1 MASRSGVVPTFV
13 VSSLSDFDVYFNHL
27 KQNINKM
34 ENKNS
39 SSKSINYFMDTKNWW
54 QPLTFILVIS
64 LLGVGMIGYQ
74 TYIDAPPM
82 SGFSDEKNNIII
94 DQKTIERG
102 QEVFH
107 KYALMEFGSF
117 YGDGA
122 QRGPDYTAE
131 ALHQMTLGMQKYYI
145 DQFAIQ
151 KGNQPDKYEAQQIE
165 EKVKDELKVN
175 RFDDNSQLVVLTP
188 AQIYAFENLKSY
200 YNNVFINTKGGKG
213 YLPSNYIKDPKEV
226 EDLSAFFYWGAWV
239 CVAQR
244 PGSDYSYTHNWPYDP
259 QAGNTPTSPVI
270 LWSVLGLL
278 AFVLMCGIVLY
289 FIGQYNQLPN
299 KFFKPATNDLFS
311 SERVSGFKPTPTQK
325 ATYKF
330 FFVAILLFFIQ
341 VASGLITINDF
352 INWLG
357 YLGIEITDSF
367 PVTISRSWHL
377 MLSLYWISTCW
388 IASSIF
394 ILPIMSKKEIPGQL
408 ALVNTL
414 FVLLFVLVGG
424 SLTGMVLGPL
434 GLMGSWWYWLGHQGW
449 EFVDFGKGYQ
459 VLLMII
465 FGIWM
470 IVVYRGLKPAL
481 VKKDRWALPNWILYS
496 VIGIPVLFLSGFVAK
511 PETNFVIADFWRWM
525 VIHMWVEAF
534 FEVFITVIVSYL
546 MVLMGLVS
554 RQAAI
559 RVVYFA
565 TILFLGTGL
574 LGISHNFYWNAKP
587 VATMALG
594 SVFSTLQFVPL
605 ILLTVEAWRFK
616 NMPKL
621 AVGDVEHKNLGN
633 FGFPEVFLFLIAVN
647 FWNFFGA
654 GVLGII
660 INLPI
665 MNYFEHGTYLTVNHA
680 HAALMG
686 VYGNISLA
694 ALLFAS
700 RLMIKPE
707 YWNKKIVSFSFWSIN
722 VGLMLMVVLDLFPAG
737 SIQFKAVVEQGL
749 WFGRSTD
756 FIDYG
761 IFNQLTWLRGIGAT
775 VFFIGGVVP
784 LTWFIVSRI
793 RSLKPTILTIDQM
806 DTVIPNRPIKEEP
819 EPEVVF
825 D

>member
-1 MASRSGVVPTFV
+1 MS
-13 VSSLSDFDVYFNHL
+13 
-27 KQNINKM
+27 NINK
-34 ENKNS
+34 
-39 SSKSINYFMDTKNWW
+39 SSKSMSYIMNPKNWW
-54 QPLTFILVIS
+54 APLTFILVIS
-64 LLGVGMIGYQ
+64 LLGVGMIGVQ

-82 SGFSDEKNNIII
+82 SAFVDEKDNMIF
-94 DQKTIERG
+94 DQKTIVKG

-107 KYALMEFGSF
+107 KYALMEYGSYF
-117 YGDGA
+117 GDGA
-122 QRGPDYTAE
+122 QRGPDFTAD
-131 ALHQMTLGMQKYYI
+131 ALHQISQSMVKFYLDELKQLKSEGS
-145 DQFAIQ
+145 
-151 KGNQPDKYEAQQIE
+151 NQYDVSQIE
-165 EKVKDELKVN
+165 ERVKAELKIN
-175 RFDDNSQLVVLTP
+175 RYDKASDLVRLSP
-188 AQIYAFENLKSY
+188 AQVYAHEQLQNHYLD
-200 YNNVFINTKGGKG
+200 VFINHKESKGS
-213 YLPSNYIKDPKEV
+213 LPADYIKSPQEV
-226 EDLSAFFYWGAWV
+226 KDLSSFFYWGAWV
-239 CVAQR
+239 CVTER
-244 PGSDYSYTHNWPYDP
+244 PGATYSYTHNWPFDP
-259 QAGNTPTSPVI
+259 KAGNTPTSPVI

-299 KFFKPATNDLFS
+299 KFFKPATKDLFS
-311 SERVSGFKPTPTQK
+311 AERVRDFSPTSTQK
-325 ATYKF
+325 ATFKF
-330 FFVAILLFFIQ
+330 FFVAILLFCIQ
-341 VASGLITINDF
+341 VLSGLITINDF

-357 YLGIEITDSF
+357 YVGIEINDSL
-367 PVTISRSWHL
+367 PVTIPRSWHL
-377 MLSLYWISTCW
+377 MLALYWISTCW

-394 ILPIMSKKEIPGQL
+394 ILPILAKKEIPGQKRL
-408 ALVNTL
+408 INIL
-414 FVLLFVLVGG
+414 FVLLFILVGG
-424 SLTGMVLGPL
+424 SLSGMVLGPL
-434 GLMGSWWYWLGHQGW
+434 GLMGDWWYWLGHQGW
-449 EFVDFGKGYQ
+449 EFVDFGKGFQ
-459 VLLMII
+459 VLLMVV
-465 FGIWM
+465 FVLWM
-470 IVVYRGLKPAL
+470 IIVYRGIKPAL
-481 VKKDRWALPNWILYS
+481 IKKEPWNLPNWILYS
-496 VIGIPVLFLSGFVAK
+496 VIGIPLLFLSGFVAK

-616 NMPKL
+616 NMPKI

-665 MNYFEHGTYLTVNHA
+665 MNYFEHGTYLTINHA

-694 ALLFAS
+694 ALIFAS
-700 RLMIKPE
+700 KLMIKE
-707 YWNKKIVSFSFWSIN
+707 QYWNKKIVNFSFWSIN
-722 VGLMLMVVLDLFPAG
+722 IGLMLMVLLDLFPAG

-749 WFGRSTD
+749 WYGRSHD
-756 FIDYG
+756 FVDYG
-761 IFNQLTWLRGIGAT
+761 IFNKLTWMRGIGAS
-775 VFFIGGVVP
+775 VFFFGGVLP
-784 LTWFIVSRI
+784 LTWFIVASV
-793 RSLKPTILTIDQM
+793 RSLKKSVNDVSQM
-806 DTVIPNRPIKEEP
+806 DRSDSMVVTQE
-819 EPEVVF
+819 EVVEV
-825 D
+825 

>member
-1 MASRSGVVPTFV
+1 M
-13 VSSLSDFDVYFNHL
+13 D
-27 KQNINKM
+27 
-34 ENKNS
+34 NS
-39 SSKSINYFMDTKNWW
+39 QQSTKSISYFMNTKNWW
-54 QPLTFILVIS
+54 APLTFILIIS
-64 LLGVGMIGYQ
+64 LAGVGLIGFQ

-82 SGFSDEKNNIII
+82 TDFVDSQG
-94 DQKTIERG
+94 KTVLSKDGLLKG

-107 KYALMEFGSF
+107 KYALMEYGSF
-117 YGDGA
+117 FGDGA
-122 QRGPDYTAE
+122 QRGPDFTAE
-131 ALHQMTLGMQKYYI
+131 ALHQ
-145 DQFAIQ
+145 
-151 KGNQPDKYEAQQIE
+151 
-165 EKVKDELKVN
+165 VN
-175 RFDDNSQLVVLTP
+175 RFMNDYHTRTFTETNGKVPSQFEAKQINEQVKQELKQNGYDKSKDVIVLNP
-188 AQIYAFENLKSY
+188 AQVYAAGELAAYYTKMFTIDAKNDGFPPVNYLTNTQELKNLS
-200 YNNVFINTKGGKG
+200 
-213 YLPSNYIKDPKEV
+213 D
-226 EDLSAFFYWGAWV
+226 FFFWGAWV
-239 CVAQR
+239 CVSER
-244 PGSDYSYTHNWPYDP
+244 PGSTYSYTHNWPFDP
-259 QAGNTPTSPVI
+259 DSGNTPTSPVI

-299 KFFKPATNDLFS
+299 KFFKPSTKDLFS
-311 SERVSGFKPTPTQK
+311 MERVRDFRPTQSQK
-325 ATYKF
+325 ATFKF
-330 FFVAILLFFIQ
+330 FYVAILLFFIQ
-341 VASGLITINDF
+341 VSSGLITINDF
-352 INWLG
+352 VDWLG
-357 YLGIEITDSF
+357 YLGIHISGSF

-394 ILPIMSKKEIPGQL
+394 ILPILSKKEIPGQHKL
-408 ALVNTL
+408 INVL
-414 FVLLFVLVGG
+414 FTLLFILVGG
-424 SLTGMVLGPL
+424 SLAGMVMGPL
-434 GLMGSWWYWLGHQGW
+434 GLLGDWWYWLGHQGW
-449 EFVDFGKGYQ
+449 EFVDFGKLYQ
-459 VLLMII
+459 VLLMVI
-465 FGIWM
+465 FALWVV
-470 IVVYRGLKPAL
+470 VVYRGIKPAL
-481 VKKDRWALPNWILYS
+481 IKKEPWNLPNWILYS
-496 VIGIPVLFLSGFVAK
+496 VIGIPLLFLSGFVAK

-616 NMPKL
+616 NMPKM
-621 AVGDVEHKNLGN
+621 AINGIEKNSLGN
-633 FGFPEVFLFLIAVN
+633 FGFNEVFLFLIAVN

-694 ALLFAS
+694 ALIFAS
-700 RLMIKPE
+700 RLMIKE
-707 YWNKKIVSFSFWSIN
+707 EQWNKKVVTFSFWSIN

-737 SIQFKAVVEQGL
+737 SIQFKAVVEKGL
-749 WFGRSTD
+749 WFGRSSE
-756 FIDYG
+756 FVDYG
-761 IFNQLTWLRGIGAT
+761 IFKSLTWLRGIGAT
-775 VFFIGGVVP
+775 VFFFGGVTP
-784 LTWFIVSRI
+784 LTWFIVSRL
-793 RSLKPTILTIDQM
+793 RSLKASSASIEEMDKQMILTETATAD
-806 DTVIPNRPIKEEP
+806 KYEEA
-819 EPEVVF
+819 F
-825 D
+825 DLEAVN

>member
-1 MASRSGVVPTFV
+1 MS
-13 VSSLSDFDVYFNHL
+13 
-27 KQNINKM
+27 NINK
-34 ENKNS
+34 
-39 SSKSINYFMDTKNWW
+39 SSKSMSYIMNPKNWW
-54 QPLTFILVIS
+54 APLTFILVIS
-64 LLGVGMIGYQ
+64 LLGVGMIGVQ

-82 SGFSDEKNNIII
+82 SAFVDEKDNMIF
-94 DQKTIERG
+94 DQKTIVKG

-107 KYALMEFGSF
+107 KYALMEYGSYF
-117 YGDGA
+117 GDGA
-122 QRGPDYTAE
+122 QRGPDFTAD
-131 ALHQMTLGMQKYYI
+131 ALHQISQSMVKFYLDELKMLKSEGT
-145 DQFAIQ
+145 
-151 KGNQPDKYEAQQIE
+151 NQYDVSQIE
-165 EKVKDELKVN
+165 ERVKSELKMN
-175 RFDDNSQLVVLTP
+175 RYDKTSDLVRLSP
-188 AQIYAFENLKSY
+188 AQVYAHEQLQNHYLD
-200 YNNVFINTKGGKG
+200 VFINHKESKGS
-213 YLPSNYIKDPKEV
+213 LPADYIKSPQEV
-226 EDLSAFFYWGAWV
+226 KDLSSFFYWGAWV
-239 CVAQR
+239 CVTER
-244 PGSDYSYTHNWPYDP
+244 PGATYSYTHNWPFDP
-259 QAGNTPTSPVI
+259 KAGNTPTSPVI

-299 KFFKPATNDLFS
+299 KFFKPATKDLFS
-311 SERVSGFKPTPTQK
+311 AERVRDFSPTSTQK
-325 ATYKF
+325 ATFKF
-330 FFVAILLFFIQ
+330 FFVAILLFCIQ
-341 VASGLITINDF
+341 VLSGLITINDF

-357 YLGIEITDSF
+357 YVGIEINDSL
-367 PVTISRSWHL
+367 PVTIPRSWHL
-377 MLSLYWISTCW
+377 MLALYWISTCW

-394 ILPIMSKKEIPGQL
+394 ILPILAKKEIPGQKRL
-408 ALVNTL
+408 INIL
-414 FVLLFVLVGG
+414 FVLLFILVGG
-424 SLTGMVLGPL
+424 SLSGMVLGPL
-434 GLMGSWWYWLGHQGW
+434 GLMGDWWYWLGHQGW
-449 EFVDFGKGYQ
+449 EFVDFGKGFQ
-459 VLLMII
+459 VLLMVV
-465 FGIWM
+465 FVLWM
-470 IVVYRGLKPAL
+470 IIVYRGIKPAL
-481 VKKDRWALPNWILYS
+481 IKKEPWNLPNWILYS
-496 VIGIPVLFLSGFVAK
+496 VIGIPLLFLSGFVAK

-616 NMPKL
+616 NMPKI

-665 MNYFEHGTYLTVNHA
+665 MNYFEHGTYLTINHA

-694 ALLFAS
+694 ALIFAS
-700 RLMIKPE
+700 KLMIKE
-707 YWNKKIVSFSFWSIN
+707 QYWNKKVVNFSFWSIN
-722 VGLMLMVVLDLFPAG
+722 VGLMLMVLLDLFPAG

-749 WFGRSTD
+749 WYGRSHD
-756 FIDYG
+756 FVDYG
-761 IFNQLTWLRGIGAT
+761 IFNKLTWMRGIGAS
-775 VFFIGGVVP
+775 VFFFGGVLP
-784 LTWFIVSRI
+784 LTWFIVASV
-793 RSLKPTILTIDQM
+793 RSLKKSVNDVSQM
-806 DTVIPNRPIKEEP
+806 DRSDSMVVTQE
-819 EPEVVF
+819 EVVEV
-825 D
+825 

>member
-1 MASRSGVVPTFV
+1 M
-13 VSSLSDFDVYFNHL
+13 DN
-27 KQNINKM
+27 QNNGSTSMSYIMN
-34 ENKNS
+34 
-39 SSKSINYFMDTKNWW
+39 TKNWW
-54 QPLTFILVIS
+54 GPLTFILIIS

-82 SGFSDEKNNIII
+82 AGFSDEKNNQIF

-107 KYALMEFGSF
+107 KYALMEYGSF
-117 YGDGA
+117 FGDGA
-122 QRGPDYTAE
+122 QRGPDFTAE
-131 ALHQMTLGMQKYYI
+131 ALHQTSLAMSDFYI
-145 DQFAIQ
+145 NEFKTI
-151 KGNQPDKYEAQQIE
+151 KGTQPDEFEIKQIN
-165 EKVKDELKVN
+165 EKVKQELKIN
-175 RFDDNSQLVVLTP
+175 RYNKSTGLVALSP
-188 AQIYAFENLKSY
+188 AQVYAHQKVQQY
-200 YNNVFINTKGGKG
+200 YTDIFINNKGGAG
-213 YLPSNYIKDPKEV
+213 SLPSNYIKTPEEV
-226 EDLSAFFYWGAWV
+226 KDLSSFFFWGAWV

-244 PGSDYSYTHNWPYDP
+244 PGETYSYTHNWPFDP
-259 QAGNTPTSPVI
+259 SAGNSPTSPVI

-299 KFFKPATNDLFS
+299 KFFKPATKDLFS
-311 SERVSGFKPTPTQK
+311 ADRVKNFSPTPTQK
-325 ATYKF
+325 ATFKF

-341 VASGLITINDF
+341 VSSGLITINDF
-352 INWLG
+352 VNWLG
-357 YLGIEITDSF
+357 FFGIEINDSF

-394 ILPIMSKKEIPGQL
+394 ILPILSKKEIPGQL
-408 ALVNTL
+408 TLINTL
-414 FVLLFVLVGG
+414 FVMLFVLVGG

-434 GLMGSWWYWLGHQGW
+434 GLMGEWWYWLGHQGW
-449 EFVDFGKGYQ
+449 EFVDFGKGFQ
-459 VLLMII
+459 VLLMGVFIL
-465 FGIWM
+465 WM
-470 IVVYRGLKPAL
+470 IVVYRGIKPAL
-481 VKKDRWALPNWILYS
+481 IKKEPWNLPNWILYS
-496 VIGIPVLFLSGFVAK
+496 VIGIPLLFLSGFVAK

-525 VIHMWVEAF
+525 VIHMWIEAF

-616 NMPKL
+616 NMPKM

-700 RLMIKPE
+700 RLMIKE
-707 YWNKKIVSFSFWSIN
+707 QHWNKKVVNFSFWSIN
-722 VGLMLMVVLDLFPAG
+722 IGLMLMVVLDLFPAG

-749 WFGRSTD
+749 WYGRSHE
-756 FIDYG
+756 FVDYG
-761 IFNQLTWLRGIGAT
+761 IFNKLTWMRGIGAS
-775 VFFIGGVVP
+775 VFFFGGVLP
-784 LTWFIVSRI
+784 LTWFIVSRL
-793 RSLKPTILTIDQM
+793 RSLKPTIDTIEQM
-806 DTVIPNRPIKEEP
+806 DPIKPAKKEQKILEP
-819 EPEVVF
+819 EEVI
-825 D
+825 

>member
-1 MASRSGVVPTFV
+1 MS
-13 VSSLSDFDVYFNHL
+13 
-27 KQNINKM
+27 NINK
-34 ENKNS
+34 
-39 SSKSINYFMDTKNWW
+39 SSKSMSYIMNPKNWW
-54 QPLTFILVIS
+54 APLTFILVIS
-64 LLGVGMIGYQ
+64 LLGVGMIGVQ

-82 SGFSDEKNNIII
+82 SAFVDEKDNMIF
-94 DQKTIERG
+94 DQKTIVKG

-107 KYALMEFGSF
+107 KYALMEYGSYF
-117 YGDGA
+117 GDGA
-122 QRGPDYTAE
+122 QRGPDFTAD
-131 ALHQMTLGMQKYYI
+131 ALHQISQSMVKFYLDELKMSKSEGT
-145 DQFAIQ
+145 
-151 KGNQPDKYEAQQIE
+151 NQYDVSQIE
-165 EKVKDELKVN
+165 ERVKSELKIN
-175 RFDDNSQLVVLTP
+175 RYAKASDLVRLSP
-188 AQIYAFENLKSY
+188 AQVYAHEQVQNHYLD
-200 YNNVFINTKGGKG
+200 VFINHKESKGS
-213 YLPSNYIKDPKEV
+213 LPADYIKSPQEV
-226 EDLSAFFYWGAWV
+226 KDLSSFFYWGAWV
-239 CVAQR
+239 CVTER
-244 PGSDYSYTHNWPYDP
+244 PGATYSYTHNWPFDP
-259 QAGNTPTSPVI
+259 KAGNTPTSPVI

-299 KFFKPATNDLFS
+299 KFFKPATKDLFS
-311 SERVSGFKPTPTQK
+311 AERVRDFSPTSTQK
-325 ATYKF
+325 ATFKF
-330 FFVAILLFFIQ
+330 FFVAILLFCIQ
-341 VASGLITINDF
+341 VLSGLITINDF

-357 YLGIEITDSF
+357 YVGIEINDSL
-367 PVTISRSWHL
+367 PVTIPRSWHL
-377 MLSLYWISTCW
+377 MLALYWISTCW

-394 ILPIMSKKEIPGQL
+394 ILPILAKKEIPGQKRL
-408 ALVNTL
+408 INIL
-414 FVLLFVLVGG
+414 FVLLFILVGG
-424 SLTGMVLGPL
+424 SLSGMVLGPL
-434 GLMGSWWYWLGHQGW
+434 GLMGDWWYWLGHQGW
-449 EFVDFGKGYQ
+449 EFVDFGKGFQ
-459 VLLMII
+459 VLLMVV
-465 FGIWM
+465 FVLWM
-470 IVVYRGLKPAL
+470 IIVYRGIKPAL
-481 VKKDRWALPNWILYS
+481 IKKEPWNLPNWILYS
-496 VIGIPVLFLSGFVAK
+496 VIGIPLLFLSGFVAK

-616 NMPKL
+616 NMPKI

-665 MNYFEHGTYLTVNHA
+665 MNYFEHGTYLTINHA

-694 ALLFAS
+694 ALIFAS
-700 RLMIKPE
+700 KLMIKE
-707 YWNKKIVSFSFWSIN
+707 QYWNKKIVNFSFWSIN
-722 VGLMLMVVLDLFPAG
+722 IGLMLMVLLDLFPAG

-749 WFGRSTD
+749 WYGRSHD
-756 FIDYG
+756 FVDYG
-761 IFNQLTWLRGIGAT
+761 IFNKLTWMRGIGAS
-775 VFFIGGVVP
+775 VFFFGGVLP
-784 LTWFIVSRI
+784 LTWFIVASV
-793 RSLKPTILTIDQM
+793 RSLKKSVNDVSQM
-806 DTVIPNRPIKEEP
+806 DRSDSMVVTQE
-819 EPEVVF
+819 EVVEV
-825 D
+825 

>member
-1 MASRSGVVPTFV
+1 MS
-13 VSSLSDFDVYFNHL
+13 
-27 KQNINKM
+27 NINK
-34 ENKNS
+34 
-39 SSKSINYFMDTKNWW
+39 SSKSMSYIMNPKNWW
-54 QPLTFILVIS
+54 APLTFILVIS
-64 LLGVGMIGYQ
+64 LLGVGMIGVQ

-82 SGFSDEKNNIII
+82 SAFVDEKDNMIF
-94 DQKTIERG
+94 DQKTIVKG

-107 KYALMEFGSF
+107 KYALMEYGSYF
-117 YGDGA
+117 GDGA
-122 QRGPDYTAE
+122 QRGPDFTAD
-131 ALHQMTLGMQKYYI
+131 ALHQISQSMVKFYLDELKQLKSEGT
-145 DQFAIQ
+145 
-151 KGNQPDKYEAQQIE
+151 NQYDVSQIE
-165 EKVKDELKVN
+165 ERVKAELKIN
-175 RFDDNSQLVVLTP
+175 RYDKTSDLVRLSP
-188 AQIYAFENLKSY
+188 AQVYAHEQLQNHYLD
-200 YNNVFINTKGGKG
+200 VFINHKESKGS
-213 YLPSNYIKDPKEV
+213 LPADYIKSLQEV
-226 EDLSAFFYWGAWV
+226 KDLSSFFYWGAWV
-239 CVAQR
+239 CVTER
-244 PGSDYSYTHNWPYDP
+244 PGATYSYTHNWPFDP
-259 QAGNTPTSPVI
+259 KAGNTPTSPVI

-299 KFFKPATNDLFS
+299 KFFKPATKDLFS
-311 SERVSGFKPTPTQK
+311 AERVRDFSPTSTQK
-325 ATYKF
+325 ATFKF
-330 FFVAILLFFIQ
+330 FFVAILLFCIQ
-341 VASGLITINDF
+341 VLSGLITINDF

-357 YLGIEITDSF
+357 YVGIEINDSL
-367 PVTISRSWHL
+367 PVTIPRSWHL
-377 MLSLYWISTCW
+377 MLALYWISTCW

-394 ILPIMSKKEIPGQL
+394 ILPILAKKEIPGQKRL
-408 ALVNTL
+408 INIL
-414 FVLLFVLVGG
+414 FVLLFILVGG
-424 SLTGMVLGPL
+424 SLSGMVLGPL
-434 GLMGSWWYWLGHQGW
+434 GLMGDWWYWLGHQGW
-449 EFVDFGKGYQ
+449 EFVDFGKGFQ
-459 VLLMII
+459 VLLMVV
-465 FGIWM
+465 FVLWM
-470 IVVYRGLKPAL
+470 IIVYRGIKPAL
-481 VKKDRWALPNWILYS
+481 IKKEPWNLPNWILYS
-496 VIGIPVLFLSGFVAK
+496 VIGIPLLFLSGFVAK

-616 NMPKL
+616 NMPKI

-665 MNYFEHGTYLTVNHA
+665 MNYFEHGTYLTINHA

-694 ALLFAS
+694 ALIFAS
-700 RLMIKPE
+700 KLMIKE
-707 YWNKKIVSFSFWSIN
+707 QYWNKKIVNFSFWSIN
-722 VGLMLMVVLDLFPAG
+722 IGLMLMVLLDLFPAG

-749 WFGRSTD
+749 WYGRSHD
-756 FIDYG
+756 FVDYG
-761 IFNQLTWLRGIGAT
+761 IFNKLTWMRGIGAS
-775 VFFIGGVVP
+775 VFFFGGVLP
-784 LTWFIVSRI
+784 LTWFIVASV
-793 RSLKPTILTIDQM
+793 RSLKKSVNDVSQM
-806 DTVIPNRPIKEEP
+806 DRSDSMVVTQE
-819 EPEVVF
+819 EVVEV
-825 D
+825 